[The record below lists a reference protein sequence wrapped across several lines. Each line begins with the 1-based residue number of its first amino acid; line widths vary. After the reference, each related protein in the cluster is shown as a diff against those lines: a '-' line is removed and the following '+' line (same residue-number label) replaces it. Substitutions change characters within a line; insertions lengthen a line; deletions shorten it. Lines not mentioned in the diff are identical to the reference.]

1 MSEVSIKFSCECG
14 KAYKVS
20 DKFAGKRV
28 KCKQCGETVTV
39 PSTTSDEIP
48 SQRAASISQSAV
60 LKSGPNPVVKAR
72 PEPEAD
78 EAEAEGEP
86 EPRKSAKSS
95 SGKGTKTSAGDDT
108 AVFEAPDISMKL
120 GSYQR
125 KREEPGNR
133 KGEGKIV
140 LYENDKAS
148 KTFRL
153 DKTGKIIGR
162 SPKCDIVIEHPS
174 VSKEH
179 VRLEYTM
186 GMYIATDNSSTNGM
200 VVNGKR
206 IRRASLKDNDVVQ
219 LGETIL
225 RIDCS

>member
-39 PSTTSDEIP
+39 PSTSSDEIP

-72 PEPEAD
+72 REPEPEPEAD
-78 EAEAEGEP
+78 P
-86 EPRKSAKSS
+86 EPRKSAKPSS
-95 SGKGTKTSAGDDT
+95 AKGARTSPGGDT
-108 AVFEAPDISMKL
+108 VVFEAPDISMKL

-140 LYENDKAS
+140 LYEDDKAT

-153 DKTGKIIGR
+153 DRTGKVIGR
-162 SPKCDIVIEHPS
+162 SPKCDIVVEHPT

-219 LGETIL
+219 LGEAIL